1 MRKLPNYW
9 TKERCSEVALMCD
22 SRSEFCNLYKGAYKR
37 AYINGWLDELCL
49 HMKPIGNLR
58 KRLVY
63 SYEFSDNYVYV
74 GLTCNDKRRDRQH
87 NNEISPV
94 KNHIIEFNVKPIKK
108 ILSDGY
114 ICVNEA
120 QILEN
125 YWVYKY
131 KNEGWNILNTKKTGG
146 LGGNTLYWTKE
157 KCREVANK
165 CKSRKEFSIKYV
177 SAYINSRNNK
187 WLDEICSHMIRIRK
201 PIGYWN
207 YENCKTAAMNF
218 KSRFDFSHKCSGAYF
233 ISAKNKWL
241 DEFYLNK

>member
-37 AYINGWLDELCL
+37 AYING
-49 HMKPIGNLR
+49 
-58 KRLVY
+58 
-63 SYEFSDNYVYV
+63 
-74 GLTCNDKRRDRQH
+74 
-87 NNEISPV
+87 
-94 KNHIIEFNVKPIKK
+94 
-108 ILSDGY
+108 
-114 ICVNEA
+114 
-120 QILEN
+120 
-125 YWVYKY
+125 
-131 KNEGWNILNTKKTGG
+131 
-146 LGGNTLYWTKE
+146 
-157 KCREVANK
+157 
-165 CKSRKEFSIKYV
+165 
-177 SAYINSRNNK
+177 